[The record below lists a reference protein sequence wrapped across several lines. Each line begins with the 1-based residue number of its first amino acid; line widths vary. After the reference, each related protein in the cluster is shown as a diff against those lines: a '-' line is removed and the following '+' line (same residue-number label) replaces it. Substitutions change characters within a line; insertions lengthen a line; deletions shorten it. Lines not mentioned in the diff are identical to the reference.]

1 MKKTST
7 TNILAKIFKKTPE
20 KKVKKKT
27 KPKVAKKSTP
37 PKAKVVKKNIP
48 VKKTKTK
55 KVTATKIKKNLKT
68 VSKKAAPEKV
78 EIKTDNLRISKS
90 NEVKP
95 EIKKVKKQETEKREY
110 KVKDYVVYPKHGV
123 GQITEFKK
131 INIGG
136 IDVETYVLKFEKDKA
151 NGMVPVNK
159 QSHLRPLAT
168 INQVNKCISI
178 LKSKPK
184 IKRSMWSRRA
194 QEYEAKISSGKIY
207 ELAEVVRDLN
217 KGDDLMVDQSYSE
230 RQLFEK
236 AYERIL
242 SEFQI
247 VMGVSLE
254 DTQKKLDKALKRNLE
269 GQPKTIAAPT
279 KIKDPAAD
287 PDADSV
293 QITDTENLTSGDQ
306 LQAVE
311 RVLKRTRG
319 IASYEIISEK
329 KLIGLL
335 EPWLGTGNVTADLPI
350 PVMIDVILNPE
361 KRFNEKGLRIELSA
375 VAPGAKLDTH
385 GRWRQN
391 LERGLQTM
399 RILAGLIL
407 MLVTIA
413 TATVII
419 FATRA
424 GLGTNKETVEVLHL
438 IGAHDK
444 FISRQFER
452 QFLTL
457 SLLSCIIGYG
467 AAAGIF
473 HMLFILMTD
482 MEDMQFYLL
491 LLGVPFLSILMTW
504 LIIRNF
510 VIRTLAKAL

>member
-20 KKVKKKT
+20 KKVKKKAVD
-27 KPKVAKKSTP
+27 KIIKKT
-37 PKAKVVKKNIP
+37 KAKVVKKIISI
-48 VKKTKTK
+48 KKFKTTK
-55 KVTATKIKKNLKT
+55 KAVVKIKKNLKT
-68 VSKKAAPEKV
+68 ITTKTISQKAEV
-78 EIKTDNLRISKS
+78 KTDNLRISKS

-95 EIKKVKKQETEKREY
+95 EIKKVKKQETAKKEY

-168 INQVNKCISI
+168 INQVNKCITI

-247 VMGVSLE
+247 VMGISVE

-269 GQPKTIAAPT
+269 AQTKVITAPA
-279 KIKDPAAD
+279 K
-287 PDADSV
+287 
-293 QITDTENLTSGDQ
+293 L
-306 LQAVE
+306 VE
-311 RVLKRTRG
+311 
-319 IASYEIISEK
+319 
-329 KLIGLL
+329 
-335 EPWLGTGNVTADLPI
+335 P
-350 PVMIDVILNPE
+350 
-361 KRFNEKGLRIELSA
+361 ELSEA
-375 VAPGAKLDTH
+375 EST
-385 GRWRQN
+385 
-391 LERGLQTM
+391 
-399 RILAGLIL
+399 
-407 MLVTIA
+407 
-413 TATVII
+413 
-419 FATRA
+419 
-424 GLGTNKETVEVLHL
+424 TNT
-438 IGAHDK
+438 
-444 FISRQFER
+444 
-452 QFLTL
+452 
-457 SLLSCIIGYG
+457 
-467 AAAGIF
+467 
-473 HMLFILMTD
+473 
-482 MEDMQFYLL
+482 ED
-491 LLGVPFLSILMTW
+491 
-504 LIIRNF
+504 
-510 VIRTLAKAL
+510 